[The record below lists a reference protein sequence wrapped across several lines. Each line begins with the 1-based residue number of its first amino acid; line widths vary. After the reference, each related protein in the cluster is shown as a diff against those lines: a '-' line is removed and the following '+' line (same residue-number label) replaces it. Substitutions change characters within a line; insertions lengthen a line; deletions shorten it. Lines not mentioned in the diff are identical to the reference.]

1 MKIMFDISA
10 GVLKNTYKCKVDNHI
25 VEIELWNNGKNDF
38 IRLWY
43 SYNNNIN
50 TAVLYYN
57 AIDNNLYGANIT
69 NKQAEKI
76 VAKIKQA
83 LKLHNI

>member
-1 MKIMFDISA
+1 MQL
-10 GVLKNTYKCKVDNHI
+10 LKNTYKCKVDNHI

-57 AIDNNLYGANIT
+57 AIDNNLYGAKIT